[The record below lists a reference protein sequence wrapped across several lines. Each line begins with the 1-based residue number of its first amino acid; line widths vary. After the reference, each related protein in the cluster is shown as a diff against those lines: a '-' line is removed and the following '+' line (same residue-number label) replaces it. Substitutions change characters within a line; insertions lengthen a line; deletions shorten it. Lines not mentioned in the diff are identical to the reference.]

1 VSEEGQYA
9 AWITVGLTG
18 VAGVLLKLRRDY
30 KADNRQIT
38 NDDNLSA
45 WETSR
50 SERIKELE
58 DQNRSMWEMR
68 IKDREKIAELEGKI
82 MYCQLENADLKQRIS
97 VLENKP

>member
-1 VSEEGQYA
+1 MSEEGQYA
-9 AWITVGLTG
+9 AGIIATLLG
-18 VAGVLLKLRRDY
+18 VSGVLLKLRRDH
-30 KADNRQIT
+30 KADTRQI
-38 NDDNLSA
+38 NHDESLSA

-82 MYCQLENADLKQRIS
+82 MYCEHENAALKTRIS
-97 VLENKP
+97 ALENKP